1 MQWKKFCVDDVMV
14 TTSMYVSLKI
24 RPESKKEVAWKVMA
38 VRNKKTNSSALRLA
52 LILKLM
58 SDENVFLERPLI
70 TSNFNYCDSNF

>member
-1 MQWKKFCVDDVMV
+1 M
-14 TTSMYVSLKI
+14 
-24 RPESKKEVAWKVMA
+24 KVMA
-38 VRNKKTNSSALRLA
+38 VRNKKTNSSVLRLT